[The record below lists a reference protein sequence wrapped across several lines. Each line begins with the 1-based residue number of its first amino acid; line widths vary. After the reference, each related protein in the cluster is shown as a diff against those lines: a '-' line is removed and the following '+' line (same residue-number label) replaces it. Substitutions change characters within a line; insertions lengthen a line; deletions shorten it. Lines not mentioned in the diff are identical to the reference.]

1 MAESEAQNAGSNETM
16 VVRTHVTPWG
26 FIVAL
31 PLALAFAYLG
41 ARALDAGLV
50 PNSIPDLDE
59 APIWLFSALLIGFA
73 LFLFL
78 VGIGEL
84 ASFMKPAVEVVLDRD
99 GIAAH
104 GMLGK
109 RQMAWRDLVE
119 VRTEGGQ
126 LALRART
133 GNRASLRTMRLH
145 FNRLAI
151 DPVVL
156 ISRIGVYR
164 PDLARPYLSALS
176 DEAVV
181 SS

>member
-1 MAESEAQNAGSNETM
+1 MAEPEARNIRSDETM
-16 VVRTHVTPWG
+16 VVHTHVTPWG
-26 FIVAL
+26 FVVAL

-50 PNSIPDLDE
+50 PNSIPDLAE

-78 VGIGEL
+78 VGVNEL
-84 ASFMKPAVEVVLDRD
+84 ARYLKPAVEVVLDRD
-99 GIAAH
+99 GITAH
-104 GMLGK
+104 GMLGE
-109 RQMAWRDLVE
+109 RRMSWSDLVE
-119 VRTEGGQ
+119 ARTEGGQ
-126 LALRART
+126 LALRARS

-156 ISRIGVYR
+156 MSRIGMHR
-164 PDLARPYLSALS
+164 PDLAQPFLAALEDYPVLSS
-176 DEAVV
+176 
-181 SS
+181 